1 MIRWASLRVCVL
13 AGVLAAC
20 QAGPKDA
27 GGAGTA
33 ERSDRPADRPADE
46 GKQPARTGGNAPR
59 ASADGSAPPETTPK
73 RVERPVVL
81 DAGTELPVVIE
92 TSVSS
97 GNSQVGDR
105 VVAKLA
111 RDVREGGRVLVPEGS
126 ELRGRVT
133 TATSGGRVKGKARLS
148 VLFDELVV
156 RGREHPIDAGIDLTA
171 ENAKKRDAAL
181 IGGGAGAG
189 AIIGGIAGGK
199 KGAAIGAV
207 VGGGA
212 GGGAVL
218 LTKGNQVQIPAGT
231 RWSLKLKRSARL

>member
-1 MIRWASLRVCVL
+1 MSRWTSLPVCVL
-13 AGVLAAC
+13 VGALAAC
-20 QAGPKDA
+20 QAGPKEDA
-27 GGAGTA
+27 GAT
-33 ERSDRPADRPADE
+33 RSDRSSDE
-46 GKQPARTGGNAPR
+46 GKQPARTGASPR
-59 ASADGSAPPETTPK
+59 TPAGDES
-73 RVERPVVL
+73 RVEAPAERTPPRPEPIVL
-81 DAGTELPVVIE
+81 EAGTSLSVIVE
-92 TSVSS
+92 TGVSS
-97 GNSQVGDR
+97 GSSRVGDR
-105 VVAKLA
+105 VIARLA
-111 RDVREGGRVLVPEGS
+111 ADVRDGGRLAAPEGS

-133 TATSGGRVKGKARLS
+133 AATSGGRVKGKARLA

-171 ENAKKRDAAL
+171 EGAKKRDAAL

-231 RWSLKLKRSARL
+231 RLTLKLKRTARL